1 VSLSSTE
8 AEYIAAGEAVKGIM
22 WIKRL
27 IISLSKTGDKQP
39 VLFIDNQSTIRL
51 VKNLE
56 FHKTTKHIGVRYHF
70 IREKYEDGQFQLQC
84 IEMEDQIAD
93 ILTMPLVKELF
104 EKFRSAIRV
113 TKIKKN
119 ILIEGGC

>member
-1 VSLSSTE
+1 
-8 AEYIAAGEAVKGIM
+8 M